1 MLLIN
6 KVIQIEFVEAT
17 QRINYNNFMI
27 KRIGYFFPA
36 IIFLFSLMAIFAPQ
50 QVLALTKVKIGL
62 EVLARQHP
70 EMVRGKNIAL
80 LTSKTAVDEQL
91 NHCIDRIAKAATVK
105 IIFTGESFFRETIP
119 SQDGKIVRDALTN
132 ARVYEIK
139 DPLNRPSAD
148 LFQDTELLII
158 DFQDIG
164 IRYFNYL
171 TILAQFLDIA
181 REASIPV
188 IVLDRPNP
196 INASTVAGPVLEISL
211 RSRFGVYP
219 IPLIYGMTIGELS
232 LYFNKVFGLG
242 ASLTVVGMEGYSRNM
257 TFRDT
262 NLHWV
267 PPSDHIPEADS
278 SIYYATTGFLGEL
291 GVFSTGVGT
300 TRPFHYILAPWID
313 GEMLAQKLEKH
324 TLPGARF
331 IPAATKPYYGL
342 FANKKVSGLEII
354 VTDRVVYDPFI
365 TGIAIMKALWELY
378 PDRIPLMNPSAA
390 EALDTL
396 LGSSKVR
403 KSILGGAPLMDI
415 YSNLQPGL
423 AEFLKKRREFMI
435 YQE

>member
-1 MLLIN
+1 
-6 KVIQIEFVEAT
+6 
-17 QRINYNNFMI
+17 MI

-36 IIFLFSLMAIFAPQ
+36 LIFTSLIAA
-50 QVLALTKVKIGL
+50 LAWPKLVQARPTVKIGL

-70 EMVRGKNIAL
+70 EMVRGKKLAI

-91 NHCIDRIAKAATVK
+91 NHSIDRLSRAAT
-105 IIFTGESFFRETIP
+105 INLIFTAEKYFRESIP
-119 SQDGKIVRDALTN
+119 AQDGKTTRDALTN
-132 ARVYEIK
+132 ARIHEIN
-139 DPLNRPSAD
+139 DPLNRPPTD
-148 LFQDTELLII
+148 IFQDCELLVI
-158 DFQDIG
+158 DIQDIG

-171 TILAQFLDIA
+171 TILAQFLDLA

-188 IVLDRPNP
+188 IILDRPNP
-196 INASTVAGPVLEISL
+196 INSTTVAGPVLEVSL

-219 IPLIYGMTIGELS
+219 IPLIYGMTIGELA

-242 ASLTVVGMEGYSRNM
+242 ANLTVVGMEGYSRNM

-278 SIYYATTGFLGEL
+278 PLFYATTGFLGEL

-313 GEMLAQKLEKH
+313 GEMLAQKLDRHK
-324 TLPGARF
+324 LPGVKFLPVSTR
-331 IPAATKPYYGL
+331 PYYGL
-342 FANKKVSGLEII
+342 YAHKDVSGIEIVI
-354 VTDRVVYDPFI
+354 TDRVVYDPFF
-365 TGIAIMKALWELY
+365 TGAAIMKALWQLY
-378 PDRIPLMNPSAA
+378 PDRIPLMNPAAA

-396 LGSSKVR
+396 LGNAKVR
-403 KSILGGAPLMDI
+403 KSILNNVPLMEI
-415 YSNLQPGL
+415 YSGLQPDL
-423 AEFLKKRREFMI
+423 ADFLKKRREFMI